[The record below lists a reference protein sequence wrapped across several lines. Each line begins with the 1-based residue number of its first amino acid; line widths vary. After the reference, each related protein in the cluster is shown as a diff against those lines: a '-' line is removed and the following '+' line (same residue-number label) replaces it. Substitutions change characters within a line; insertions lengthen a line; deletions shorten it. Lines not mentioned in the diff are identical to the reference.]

1 MDITNVG
8 SCQIYGHYE
17 KGGRG
22 EGEIEGER
30 EREICKLARGS
41 QGMMGG
47 SEEIRDCNVIL
58 NLLVDRL

>member
-30 EREICKLARGS
+30 ERERERERDLGNRREDLRG
-41 QGMMGG
+41 
-47 SEEIRDCNVIL
+47 
-58 NLLVDRL
+58 

>member
-30 EREICKLARGS
+30 FGEPARGS

-47 SEEIRDCNVIL
+47 TEEIRDCNVIL